1 MGDSIMQG
9 FDASVGSGVGDQP
22 SFSFAQGTDAGV
34 NSVYSRYLARG
45 LPAGAKDFASKTG
58 AEMVNDALSQAQAIC
73 AMATKPDR
81 IVLLLGGNDVCG
93 RGTVANLYPVATF
106 RSALKAALDALAAP
120 ACGLRAGSW
129 VHVLSMPRVD
139 QLRAAGLAKD
149 AASGTN
155 WCQTIYTKVNFCTIV
170 TRETNQAVLVQIGQ
184 AIDAYNAGLAQEVAA
199 ADAAHGGLA
208 GVHFTTDW
216 KGPMATNPGTSV
228 GSYTFGAGDVS
239 DVDCFHPSTTGQRR
253 LACIAWETWEH
264 GTGNVA
270 ACLQ

>member
-1 MGDSIMQG
+1 
-9 FDASVGSGVGDQP
+9 
-22 SFSFAQGTDAGV
+22 
-34 NSVYSRYLARG
+34 
-45 LPAGAKDFASKTG
+45 
-58 AEMVNDALSQAQAIC
+58 
-73 AMATKPDR
+73 
-81 IVLLLGGNDVCG
+81 
-93 RGTVANLYPVATF
+93 VATY

-149 AASGTN
+149 AANGTN
-155 WCQTIYTKVNFCTIV
+155 QCQTLYAVAKVCTIV
-170 TRETNQAVLVQIGQ
+170 TRETNQAVLGQIGQ
-184 AIDAYNAGLAQEVAA
+184 TIDAYNDGLAQEVAA

-216 KGPMATNPGTSV
+216 KGPMPTYAGTSV
-228 GSYTFGAGDVS
+228 GSYTFVAGDLS
-239 DVDCFHPSTTGQRR
+239 DIDCFHPSTTGQRR

-264 GTGNVA
+264 GTGTVA